1 MQTDNQTE
9 REVFYS
15 NQNFFIVH
23 GIVVD
28 YLNKGHI
35 EFSEGSLRKVLFQSM
50 NDAYRQNPDSTIS
63 ELNKTVIMSAIKSED
78 ISATAAPFTDMPKTL
93 VKDNVL
99 PIRDLQTNVHASK
112 PLSISEIPK
121 ITNNDKKEVNFN
133 FQRLSNSRE
142 NEMVTHE
149 ELPNFSEPQVLK
161 DQDFSN
167 KYEQIIK
174 DREKSSSGANF
185 VDSLAQFHSHAE
197 RKESEMQKASD
208 VKLSEAERTV
218 EALRQDALNF
228 HRPLEEAQTA
238 ANEHLVIG
246 ENRADFEDARLAQD
260 AENIRALGTERPD
273 LNDLYGIPKESE
285 LSAQKD
291 VEPVLQQDVIIE
303 SSENYS
309 RLIKWI
315 DISSTDR
322 QFSYGSKETSSSF
335 TVYFNSEHTSVMS
348 LPRFSENPTLDA
360 ENGARGEY
368 DLVDFSG
375 NDTDLNVVTG
385 WEDVMRTDNTDYG
398 NIPTRL
404 SNVLEIFIESVIVYV
419 GTKEFDDVSR
429 KHTQSIKDYP
439 YLLLKIDEIPPLYES
454 SNQNVHDSCCKLV
467 IDKAWTSTND
477 NWGYSLLKPMSGE
490 YHSFANPLAELRRLT
505 MRLLTP
511 DGQALEG
518 IPDSVSIKNISILE
532 NDDGNRVIK
541 IKLREY
547 VNSQYFQINHNI
559 RLQDIEFFKTEWWNA
574 WKPTE
579 TGGDPFCYEEAWH
592 EFREWMHQKEGHYI
606 IGTESDDIFV
616 NTIVIQYPY
625 EYDAVNNKEEERK
638 FDTTVI
644 DEEDTVCISGT
655 IVNLS
660 TQTNFTLRVVTREH
674 SQSLTSSNV

>member
-1 MQTDNQTE
+1 
-9 REVFYS
+9 
-15 NQNFFIVH
+15 
-23 GIVVD
+23 
-28 YLNKGHI
+28 
-35 EFSEGSLRKVLFQSM
+35 
-50 NDAYRQNPDSTIS
+50 
-63 ELNKTVIMSAIKSED
+63 
-78 ISATAAPFTDMPKTL
+78 
-93 VKDNVL
+93 
-99 PIRDLQTNVHASK
+99 
-112 PLSISEIPK
+112 
-121 ITNNDKKEVNFN
+121 
-133 FQRLSNSRE
+133 
-142 NEMVTHE
+142 
-149 ELPNFSEPQVLK
+149 
-161 DQDFSN
+161 
-167 KYEQIIK
+167 
-174 DREKSSSGANF
+174 
-185 VDSLAQFHSHAE
+185 
-197 RKESEMQKASD
+197 
-208 VKLSEAERTV
+208 
-218 EALRQDALNF
+218 
-228 HRPLEEAQTA
+228 
-238 ANEHLVIG
+238 
-246 ENRADFEDARLAQD
+246 
-260 AENIRALGTERPD
+260 
-273 LNDLYGIPKESE
+273 
-285 LSAQKD
+285 
-291 VEPVLQQDVIIE
+291 
-303 SSENYS
+303 
-309 RLIKWI
+309 
-315 DISSTDR
+315 
-322 QFSYGSKETSSSF
+322 
-335 TVYFNSEHTSVMS
+335 
-348 LPRFSENPTLDA
+348 
-360 ENGARGEY
+360 
-368 DLVDFSG
+368 VDFSG